1 MMEEYDDADD
11 EGGYE
16 DGYEEYGDEEVN
28 REEMAQEIA
37 EVEGLSQEE
46 ARKLVQDHG
55 AELITGVKHLS
66 LKEAQ

>member
-1 MMEEYDDADD
+1 MMEEYEDADD
-11 EGGYE
+11 EEGYDEYE
-16 DGYEEYGDEEVN
+16 DEEAN
-28 REEMAQEIA
+28 REEMAEEIA
-37 EVEGLSQEE
+37 EVEGLSREE